1 MPLTMSARI
10 PRALIQCVSRTVA
23 ERRGA
28 SIGPMTDDRTS
39 ELAPAVR
46 FVCAAN
52 LGYFF
57 VEFSIALTIASVALF
72 ADSIDFLEDA
82 SVNFLILVALGW
94 SAIARARVGMLL
106 ACLLLVPGLATLW
119 MAATKFLS
127 PVPPSAIPLSLTALG
142 ALAVNLV
149 CALVLARYR
158 HVGGSLAKAAFL
170 SARNDVY
177 ANGAII
183 VAGALTGF
191 FDSAWP
197 DFITGVGIAG
207 LNAGAAREVWEA
219 ARSEHRE
226 AKA

>member
-1 MPLTMSARI
+1 MA
-10 PRALIQCVSRTVA
+10 
-23 ERRGA
+23 
-28 SIGPMTDDRTS
+28 DDRTS

-57 VEFSIALTIASVALF
+57 VEFAIALSIASVALF

-82 SVNFLILVALGW
+82 SVNFLILIALGW
-94 SAIARARVGMLL
+94 SAVARARLGMGL
-106 ACLLLVPGLATLW
+106 AGLLLVPGLATLW

-127 PVPPSAIPLSLTALG
+127 PVPPAAVPLSLAALG

-158 HVGGSLAKAAFL
+158 QHGGSLAKAAFL

-183 VAGALTGF
+183 VAGALTGY

-197 DFITGVGIAG
+197 DLITGIGIAA
-207 LNAGAAREVWEA
+207 LNAGGAREVWEA